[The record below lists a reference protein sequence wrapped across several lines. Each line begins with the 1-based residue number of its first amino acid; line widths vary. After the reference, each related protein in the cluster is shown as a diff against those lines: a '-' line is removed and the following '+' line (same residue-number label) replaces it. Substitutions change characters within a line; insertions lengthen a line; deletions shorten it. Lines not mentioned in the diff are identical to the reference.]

1 MAARAK
7 RSGSASPRA
16 KRFYTIGYGGR
27 RPSEL
32 VALLGEHGVRT
43 VVDVRLR
50 PDHAHLGSFARAR
63 SPEKGIQALLGA
75 EGIDYASLP
84 ELGNVFMDC
93 DDWRERFQTLIERAG
108 DLLVERLLRIPPPFC
123 LLCAEKHASD
133 CHRTLIADRLVTLGW
148 RVEHIE

>member
-1 MAARAK
+1 M
-7 RSGSASPRA
+7 
-16 KRFYTIGYGGR
+16 
-27 RPSEL
+27 
-32 VALLGEHGVRT
+32 RT

-50 PDHAHLGSFARAR
+50 PDHAHIGSFARAR

-75 EGIDYASLP
+75 EGLDYASLP

-93 DDWRERFQTLIERAG
+93 ADWRERFQALIEARRRPAGRATAAHSAA
-108 DLLVERLLRIPPPFC
+108 LR
-123 LLCAEKHASD
+123 LLCAEKRASD

>member
-7 RSGSASPRA
+7 QSGRPSPRA
-16 KRFYTIGYGGR
+16 KHFYTIGYGGR

-32 VALLGEHGVRT
+32 VALLVEHGVRT

-63 SPEKGIQALLGA
+63 SPEKGIQALLAASGL
-75 EGIDYASLP
+75 DYVSLP
-84 ELGNVFMDC
+84 ELGNGFMDC
-93 DDWRERFQTLIERAG
+93 DDWRERFQALIGRAG
-108 DLLVERLLRIPPPFC
+108 DLLVERLLRVPPPFC
-123 LLCAEKHASD
+123 LLCAEKRASD
-133 CHRTLIADRLVTLGW
+133 CHRALIADHLVTLAW